1 MSNDFVEGFHFVFD
15 RWSDLLSQKTVEHLV
30 ISGEAVAISILIG
43 VPLGAVLGHLHRFSF
58 VAINTSNL
66 ARALPS
72 LAVLAILLPYT
83 GIGDT
88 TIIIA
93 LVILAG
99 PPILTNSYVAVDQVD
114 SDTVDAAKGIGLRP
128 WQVLMRVEL
137 PLALPLIFAGIRT
150 SAVFVVA
157 TATLKGFFGGGG
169 LGEVIADPATYAI
182 SGVVGASYVLIVM
195 AVLAQL
201 LFLLL
206 EYLVTP
212 VGLRRRKKMT
222 RFTRA
227 TKTEGAPPPEVGD
240 DAVAT
245 SQLDQLQAR
254 QAQLQQGSDSR

>member
-1 MSNDFVEGFHFVFD
+1 MSNDFVQAFTFISE
-15 RWSDLLSQKTVEHLV
+15 RWSDVLSTRAVEHLV
-30 ISGEAVAISILIG
+30 ISGEAIAISIVIG
-43 VPLGAVLGHLHRFSF
+43 VPLGAILGHIHRFSF
-58 VAINTSNL
+58 VAINTSNI

-114 SDTVDAAKGIGLRP
+114 ADTVDAAKGTGLKP
-128 WQVLMRVEL
+128 WQVLLRVEL
-137 PLALPLIFAGIRT
+137 PLGLPLIFAGIRT

-169 LGEVIADPATYAI
+169 LGEVIADPASYGI

-201 LFLLL
+201 LFLAL

-212 VGLRRRKKMT
+212 VGLRRRRRASSPFRRGEKMPT
-222 RFTRA
+222 A
-227 TKTEGAPPPEVGD
+227 VGD
-240 DAVAT
+240 EAVAT
-245 SQLDQLQAR
+245 SQLQ
-254 QAQLQQGSDSR
+254 QAQLKQAQLEQGSTTR

>member
-1 MSNDFVEGFHFVFD
+1 MSNDFIEGFKFVFD
-15 RWSDLLSQKTVEHLV
+15 RWGDVLSEKTVEHLV
-30 ISGEAVAISILIG
+30 ISGEAVAISILVG
-43 VPLGAVLGHLHRFSF
+43 LPLGALLGHLHRFSF
-58 VAINTSNL
+58 IAINTSNL

-72 LAVLAILLPYT
+72 LAVLSILLPYT

-114 SDTVDAAKGIGLRP
+114 ADTVDAAKGIGLRP
-128 WQVLMRVEL
+128 WQVLTRVEL

-169 LGEVIADPATYAI
+169 LGDVISNPSSFRI

-201 LFLLL
+201 LFLGL

-212 VGLRRRKKMT
+212 VGLRKRRSSNPFRRSDSQPT
-222 RFTRA
+222 A
-227 TKTEGAPPPEVGD
+227 VGD

-245 SQLDQLQAR
+245 SQLQQAQLR
-254 QAQLQQGSDSR
+254 QAQLEQGSTTQ